1 MAATTR
7 LGRGRNNLSLA
18 VMFLVLLGAALHATW
33 NTIIK
38 AGSDKLLDTILVT
51 CVAASIASH
60 ALNAAYR
67 ERC

>member
-1 MAATTR
+1 M
-7 LGRGRNNLSLA
+7 SLA